1 MEGQEGSGCQEAC
14 REVPRNPVAPR
25 SQTFLQR
32 WRCDELSRGKNWVS
46 VSSVVPWRSLSEVLP
61 RARHGQSQPVPAA
74 PPQGRSGSLS
84 RAGGTQGFEEG
95 DFREEISVT
104 RPWEILSRFFANNLK
119 LLHSS
124 LLIQTSDNWSRWE
137 LQAFTSTDDVLKCS

>member
-1 MEGQEGSGCQEAC
+1 M
-14 REVPRNPVAPR
+14 
-25 SQTFLQR
+25 
-32 WRCDELSRGKNWVS
+32 
-46 VSSVVPWRSLSEVLP
+46 LP

-104 RPWEILSRFFANNLK
+104 RPWEILSRFF
-119 LLHSS
+119 
-124 LLIQTSDNWSRWE
+124 R
-137 LQAFTSTDDVLKCS
+137 